1 MCTTIQVTAMSTGLS
16 SNLSFIRRAFATKRV
31 TSNETG
37 MMSTHQHTWRD
48 YALIFLPYLW
58 MVLFFLLP
66 FLIIFKISL
75 SVSEIAI
82 PPYSPLVTFEEGA
95 MQIILHLENYTYIF
109 TDPEGTY
116 IRSYLKSLQVAT
128 FSTFFCLLIGYPIA
142 WALAT
147 ARPAMR
153 NVLFMLIIMPSWTSF
168 VVRIYAWMTLLKRDG
183 LINEIL
189 LTLGII
195 DAPIQILQT
204 DAAVY
209 NGIVYC
215 YLPYMVLPLFS
226 ALMKVD
232 YSLIEAASDLGCRPV
247 KTFFNSLVPQTK
259 SGIVAGSML
268 VFIPAIGEY
277 VIPELL
283 GGKGSIL
290 IGRILWQEF
299 FNNRDW
305 PLASAVAIIMLIIL
319 VIPIVVFYKIERK
332 EQERINAR
340 K

>member
-1 MCTTIQVTAMSTGLS
+1 MSTGLS

-189 LTLGII
+189 ITLGII

-209 NGIVYC
+209 IGIVYC

>member
-1 MCTTIQVTAMSTGLS
+1 MSTGLS
-16 SNLSFIRRAFATKRV
+16 ANLSFIRRAFSPKPAHIGGQMT
-31 TSNETG
+31 
-37 MMSTHQHTWRD
+37 THQHTWRD
-48 YALIFLPYLW
+48 YALIIAPYLW
-58 MVLFFLLP
+58 MILFFLLP

-116 IRSYLKSLQVAT
+116 IRSYLKSLQVAA
-128 FSTFFCLLIGYPIA
+128 FSTFFCLLIGYPLA

-147 ARPAMR
+147 AKPAMR
-153 NVLFMLIIMPSWTSF
+153 NVLFMLVIMPSWTSF
-168 VVRIYAWMTLLKRDG
+168 VVRIYAWMTILKRDG
-183 LINEIL
+183 LINDIL
-189 LTLGII
+189 MALGII

-209 NGIVYC
+209 IGIVYC

-232 YSLIEAASDLGCRPV
+232 YSLIEAAYDLGCRPV
-247 KTFFNSLVPQTK
+247 KTFFTTLVPQTK
-259 SGIVAGSML
+259 SGIIAGSML

-305 PLASAVAIIMLIIL
+305 PLACAVAIIMLIIL
-319 VIPIVVFYKIERK
+319 VIPILLFYKIERN
-332 EQERINAR
+332 EQEKMNAR

>member
-1 MCTTIQVTAMSTGLS
+1 MSTGLS
-16 SNLSFIRRAFATKRV
+16 ANLSFIRRAFSQKRAQV
-31 TSNETG
+31 GGQMTN
-37 MMSTHQHTWRD
+37 HQHTWRD
-48 YALIFLPYLW
+48 YALIAAPYLW
-58 MVLFFLLP
+58 MILFFLLP

-75 SVSEIAI
+75 SVSAIAI

-116 IRSYLKSLQVAT
+116 IRSYLKSLQVAA
-128 FSTFFCLLIGYPIA
+128 FSTFFCLLIGYPLA

-147 ARPAMR
+147 AKPAMR
-153 NVLFMLIIMPSWTSF
+153 NVLFMLVIMPSWTSF
-168 VVRIYAWMTLLKRDG
+168 VVRIYAWMTILKRDG
-183 LINEIL
+183 LINDIL
-189 LTLGII
+189 MALGII

-209 NGIVYC
+209 IGIVYC

-232 YSLIEAASDLGCRPV
+232 YSLIEAAYDLGCRPV
-247 KTFFNSLVPQTK
+247 KTFFTTLVPQTK
-259 SGIVAGSML
+259 SGIIAGAML

-305 PLASAVAIIMLIIL
+305 PLACAVAIIMLLIL
-319 VIPIVVFYKIERK
+319 VIPILLFYKIERN
-332 EQERINAR
+332 EQEKMNAR

>member
-1 MCTTIQVTAMSTGLS
+1 MSNGFS
-16 SNLSFIRRAFATKRV
+16 INMASIRRSFQQKRKKISGP
-31 TSNETG
+31 THSN
-37 MMSTHQHTWRD
+37 TWRD
-48 YALIFLPYLW
+48 YALIFVPYVW
-58 MVLFFLLP
+58 MIIFFLLP
-66 FLIIFKISL
+66 FLIIFKISF
-75 SVSEIAI
+75 SVTEIAI

-95 MQIILHLENYTYIF
+95 MQIILHLENYTSIF

-116 IRSYLKSLQVAT
+116 IRSYLKSLQVAA
-128 FSTFFCLLIGYPIA
+128 FSTCFCLIIGYPIA

-147 ARPAMR
+147 SKPAMR

-168 VVRIYAWMTLLKRDG
+168 VVRIYAWMTIMKRDG
-183 LINEIL
+183 LINDIL
-189 LTLGII
+189 MATGII
-195 DAPIQILQT
+195 DSPVQMLQT
-204 DAAVY
+204 DFAVY
-209 NGIVYC
+209 VGIVYC

-232 YSLIEAASDLGCRPV
+232 YSLIEAAYDLGCRPI
-247 KTFFNSLVPQTK
+247 KTFFTTLVPQTK

-268 VFIPAIGEY
+268 VFIPALGEY

-283 GGKGSIL
+283 GGKSSIL

-305 PLASAVAIIMLIIL
+305 PLACAVAITMLMIL
-319 VIPIVVFYKIERK
+319 VIPIMIFYKIERK
-332 EQERINAR
+332 EQEKLNAG

>member
-1 MCTTIQVTAMSTGLS
+1 MSTGLS

-31 TSNETG
+31 TANETG

-153 NVLFMLIIMPSWTSF
+153 NVLFMLIIMPSWTH
-168 VVRIYAWMTLLKRDG
+168 L
-183 LINEIL
+183 
-189 LTLGII
+189 
-195 DAPIQILQT
+195 
-204 DAAVY
+204 
-209 NGIVYC
+209 
-215 YLPYMVLPLFS
+215 
-226 ALMKVD
+226 
-232 YSLIEAASDLGCRPV
+232 
-247 KTFFNSLVPQTK
+247 
-259 SGIVAGSML
+259 
-268 VFIPAIGEY
+268 
-277 VIPELL
+277 
-283 GGKGSIL
+283 
-290 IGRILWQEF
+290 
-299 FNNRDW
+299 
-305 PLASAVAIIMLIIL
+305 
-319 VIPIVVFYKIERK
+319 
-332 EQERINAR
+332 
-340 K
+340 

>member
-1 MCTTIQVTAMSTGLS
+1 MTTGLS
-16 SNLSFIRRAFATKRV
+16 SNLSFIRRAFLQKRV
-31 TSNETG
+31 VVTPAHSNAQNN
-37 MMSTHQHTWRD
+37 SWRR
-48 YALIFLPYLW
+48 AAIIAVPYLW
-58 MVLFFLLP
+58 MILFFLVP

-75 SVSEIAI
+75 SVTAIAI

-109 TDPEGTY
+109 TDPDGTY
-116 IRSYLKSLQVAT
+116 IRSYLKSLQVAA
-128 FSTFFCLLIGYPIA
+128 FSTLFCLLIGYPIA

-147 ARPAMR
+147 AKPAMR
-153 NVLFMLIIMPSWTSF
+153 NVLFMLVIMPSWTSF
-168 VVRIYAWMTLLKRDG
+168 VVRIYAWMTLMKKDG
-183 LINEIL
+183 LINDIL
-189 LTLGII
+189 MALGIVSE
-195 DAPIQILQT
+195 PVQILQT
-204 DAAVY
+204 DLAVY
-209 NGIVYC
+209 IGIVYC

-232 YSLIEAASDLGCRPV
+232 YSLIEAASDLGCRPI
-247 KTFFNSLVPQTK
+247 KTFFNTLIPQTK

-283 GGKGSIL
+283 GGKSSIL

-305 PLASAVAIIMLIIL
+305 PLACAVEILMLIIL
-319 VIPIVVFYKIERK
+319 VIPIVFFYKLERK
-332 EQERINAR
+332 EQEKGNAR
-340 K
+340 N

>member
-1 MCTTIQVTAMSTGLS
+1 MSMGFS
-16 SNLSFIRRAFATKRV
+16 ANMSFIRRAFRSKPKV
-31 TSNETG
+31 IH
-37 MMSTHQHTWRD
+37 MSTHQNTWRD
-48 YALIFLPYLW
+48 YALIILPYLW

-75 SVSEIAI
+75 SVTEIAI
-82 PPYSPLVTFEEGA
+82 PPYSPVVTFEDGA
-95 MQIILHLENYTYIF
+95 MQIILHLENYTNIF

-116 IRSYLKSLQVAT
+116 WRSYLKSIQVAF
-128 FSTFFCLLIGYPIA
+128 FSTFFCLIIGYPLA

-147 ARPAMR
+147 SKTAIR
-153 NVLFMLIIMPSWTSF
+153 NVIFMLIIMPSWTSF
-168 VVRIYAWMTLLKRDG
+168 VVRIYAWMTIMKKDG
-183 LINEIL
+183 LINDVL
-189 LTLGII
+189 MGLGII
-195 DAPIQILQT
+195 DTPLTMLQT
-204 DAAVY
+204 DFAVY
-209 NGIVYC
+209 VGIVYC

-232 YSLIEAASDLGCRPV
+232 YSLIEAAYDLGCKPI
-247 KTFFNSLVPQTK
+247 KTFFTTLVPQTK

-268 VFIPAIGEY
+268 VFIPALGEY

-283 GGKGSIL
+283 GGKSSIL

-305 PLASAVAIIMLIIL
+305 PLASAVAITML
-319 VIPIVVFYKIERK
+319 VILMIPIIWFYKIERK
-332 EQERINAR
+332 EQERLYA